1 MQTKHTHIDQS
12 PHNIAIAPTHNQ
24 SPHEKSKLT
33 FDKIYLKLNITTL
46 VKMSIQG
53 DPRLET
59 RK

>member
-1 MQTKHTHIDQS
+1 MGILIFLWDAGNKITHIDQS

-46 VKMSIQG
+46 VKMSI
-53 DPRLET
+53 
-59 RK
+59 